1 LTDALD
7 KLRVKIATGGTA
19 TGGGGAGIDPDDM
32 VRWNQAATKV
42 QTLEEMLLRFQ
53 REFNQAELPK
63 LKIEV

>member
-7 KLRVKIATGGTA
+7 KLRVKIATSGTA

-32 VRWNQAATKV
+32 ARWNQAATKV